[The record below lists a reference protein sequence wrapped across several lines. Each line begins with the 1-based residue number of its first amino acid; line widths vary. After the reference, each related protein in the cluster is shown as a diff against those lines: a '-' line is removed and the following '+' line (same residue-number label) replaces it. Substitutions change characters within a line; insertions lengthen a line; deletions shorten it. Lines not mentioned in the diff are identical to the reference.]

1 MNPKGAFM
9 KSKPQI
15 NFSTKNNQTVIKVRA
30 FVFNEILI
38 DKSIKNV
45 SILEPITTTENAITL
60 LIVIENMS
68 HKELDVCVDICKKKL
83 VIEKIWSF

>member
-1 MNPKGAFM
+1 M

-83 VIEKIWSF
+83 VIEKI